1 MASDESERN
10 FEQYLQG
17 VEFPATKEEI
27 VSAAKS
33 NDAPQHLIEHLE
45 GLSDNSEYSGVEEL
59 SVAEGFEEQAT
70 EQRES

>member
-1 MASDESERN
+1 MASQSEQN

-17 VEFPATKEEI
+17 VQFPAKKDEV

-33 NDAPQHLIEHLE
+33 NGAPQHLIEHLE
-45 GLSDNSEYSGVEEL
+45 GLSDNAEFGDVGEL
-59 SVAEGFEEQAT
+59 SMAESFEEQAT

>member
-1 MASDESERN
+1 MASESEQN
-10 FEQYLQG
+10 VQQYLQG
-17 VEFPATKEEI
+17 VEFPATKDEL

-45 GLSDNSEYSGVEEL
+45 GLEDRAEFGDIEEL
-59 SVAEGFEEQAT
+59 SMAESFEEQAT